1 MCLGSTNFWAST
13 YASSLNNWANMGKK
27 HVAELL
33 YYLRLGP
40 SIDLMLKMGH
50 ALVKVS

>member
-1 MCLGSTNFWAST
+1 MCLGSTKFWASP
-13 YASSLNNWANMGKK
+13 YASSLNNWIDMGKK
-27 HVAELL
+27 HVIGLL

-40 SIDLMLKMGH
+40 FANLMSKMGH